1 MAELTSQERLQPSL
15 LDRLTDEDSAAQQEA
30 RDKRVLS
37 MRGLRRAVLR
47 DLGWL
52 LNTTGLGAL
61 QDLGATPLA
70 ARSVL
75 NYGLPD
81 LTGRTASS
89 LDRELLARGIRQAIW
104 DFEPRIL
111 RETVEVRAL
120 AHADTDAQ
128 AGQGAPNQVAF
139 EIHGELWGQPLPERL
154 YLKTELDLE
163 LGEIRL
169 YDIETKAAP

>member
-1 MAELTSQERLQPSL
+1 MAELVSKERLQPSL
-15 LDRLTDEDSAAQQEA
+15 LDRLSDDDSGAVHES

-61 QDLGATPLA
+61 QDLSAHPLA

-75 NYGLPD
+75 NFGLPD
-81 LTGRTASS
+81 LSGKTASG
-89 LDRELLARGIRQAIW
+89 LDREELARRIRQAIW

-111 RETVEVRAL
+111 RESLRVVAL
-120 AHADTDAQ
+120 PQQD
-128 AGQGAPNQVAF
+128 GGGGPNQVAF

-163 LGEIRL
+163 MGEIKL
-169 YDIETKAAP
+169 FDIEAREPR

>member
-1 MAELTSQERLQPSL
+1 MAELTSKERLQPSL
-15 LDRLTDEDSAAQQEA
+15 LDRLTDEDSAAQQEP

-111 RETVEVRAL
+111 RETVEVRAV
-120 AHADTDAQ
+120 AHADAE
-128 AGQGAPNQVAF
+128 GGGGAPNQVAF
-139 EIHGELWGQPLPERL
+139 EIHGELWAQPLPERL

>member
-1 MAELTSQERLQPSL
+1 MAELLSTERLQPAL
-15 LDRLTDEDSAAQQEA
+15 LDRLTDDDRQAALEP

-52 LNTTGLGAL
+52 LNSTGLAAVQPLDG
-61 QDLGATPLA
+61 TPLA
-70 ARSVL
+70 AQSVL
-75 NYGLPD
+75 NFGLPD
-81 LTGRTASS
+81 LTGKSTSG
-89 LDRELLARGIRQAIW
+89 LDRAELARRIRQAIW

-111 RETVEVRAL
+111 RDSLRVVAL
-120 AHADTDAQ
+120 APGGGT
-128 AGQGAPNQVAF
+128 NQIAF

-163 LGEIRL
+163 IGELRL
-169 YDIETKAAP
+169 FDLESGGAR

>member
-1 MAELTSQERLQPSL
+1 MAELLSTERLQHAL
-15 LDRLTDEDSAAQQEA
+15 LDRLTDDDRQAALEP

-52 LNTTGLGAL
+52 LNSTGLAAVQPLDG
-61 QDLGATPLA
+61 TPLA
-70 ARSVL
+70 AQSVL
-75 NYGLPD
+75 NFGLPD
-81 LTGRTASS
+81 LTGKSTSG
-89 LDRELLARGIRQAIW
+89 LDRAELARRIRQAIW

-111 RETVEVRAL
+111 RDTVRVVAL
-120 AHADTDAQ
+120 APGGGT
-128 AGQGAPNQVAF
+128 NQIAF

-163 LGEIRL
+163 IGELRL
-169 YDIETKAAP
+169 FDLESGGAR

>member
-1 MAELTSQERLQPSL
+1 MAELTSKERLQPSL
-15 LDRLTDEDSAAQQEA
+15 LDRLTDEDSAARQES

-61 QDLGATPLA
+61 QDLGATPRA

-111 RETVEVRAL
+111 RETVEVRAV
-120 AHADTDAQ
+120 AHADAE
-128 AGQGAPNQVAF
+128 GGSGAPNQVAF
-139 EIHGELWGQPLPERL
+139 EIRGELWAQPLPERL